1 VNIPILNGGLY
12 AARRTEAE
20 LRALAAAQDSRDLE
34 IRIERDI
41 KVAWFS
47 ATNAFRRLDVTAR
60 LLDQANRSLR
70 LAQSRYDLGLGS
82 IVELNQAQLNKTSA
96 EITNAGAR
104 YEYQIQ
110 RAVLDYQSGFTN

>member
-1 VNIPILNGGLY
+1 M
-12 AARRTEAE
+12 
-20 LRALAAAQDSRDLE
+20 
-34 IRIERDI
+34 
-41 KVAWFS
+41 
-47 ATNAFRRLDVTAR
+47 TAR

-110 RAVLDYQSGFTN
+110 RAVLEYQSGGR